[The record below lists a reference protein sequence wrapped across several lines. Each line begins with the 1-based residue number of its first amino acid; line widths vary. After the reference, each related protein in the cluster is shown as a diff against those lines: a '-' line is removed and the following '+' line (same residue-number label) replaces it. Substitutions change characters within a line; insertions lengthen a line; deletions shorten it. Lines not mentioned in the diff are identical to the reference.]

1 MNAPPRLRPD
11 PAALQ
16 AVRAELGGLECITD
30 VDRLAR
36 LSQDFSW
43 FSPVLKRLL
52 EGARA
57 DLCVRPRTEV
67 DIARVVGACAR
78 HRVPVTIRGAATGNY
93 GQIVPLQGG
102 VLLDLSGYNAFGWAR
117 GGVGRAQAGIRLS
130 EFDRQAQPL
139 GWELR
144 WLPST
149 FRAATLGGLYGG
161 GFGGAGSITYGP
173 IASAGNVLGARVMS
187 VEAEPRVEELRGAE
201 AMLVH
206 HKWGTNGIVLE
217 LEVALAPALPWLEMI
232 ATFDDFGT
240 AFDCCHAISAQS
252 PGIVKKEIAL
262 LADPI
267 PAYFTGLAEHLP
279 AGRHAVILIVA
290 ESSEIAVRD
299 LIAAHGGDVTYRQ
312 DAAQVAATNR
322 TLLEYCW
329 NHTTLQALK
338 VDKTLTYIQS
348 RFDPL
353 RQREQVLALH
363 GKLSPEVMMHVEF
376 IRLTGGAHTCSG
388 LQVVRYTD
396 DARLEQIMQ
405 AFRDEGA
412 TINNPH
418 VHILEDGGKLRD
430 MDRAALSAAQRMAS
444 DATVAMKSR
453 FDPHGLLNPGKLRSQ
468 L

>member
-1 MNAPPRLRPD
+1 MNAPQRLRPE
-11 PAALQ
+11 AATLQALQ
-16 AVRAELGGLECITD
+16 GELQGMDCITD
-30 VDRLAR
+30 PERLAR

-43 FSPVLKRLL
+43 FSPVLKRQL
-52 EGARA
+52 EGERA
-57 DLCVRPRTEV
+57 DLCVRPRTEA

-78 HRVPVTIRGAATGNY
+78 HRVPITVRGAATGNY

-102 VLLDLSGYNAFGWAR
+102 VLLDLSGYNRFGWVR

-130 EFDRQAQPL
+130 EFDRQAQPH

-173 IASAGNVLGARVMS
+173 IASAGNVIGARVMS
-187 VEAEPRVEELRGAE
+187 VEPEPRVEELRGAE

-217 LEVALAPALPWLEMI
+217 LEVALAPAWPWLEMI
-232 ATFDDFGT
+232 ATFEDFGA
-240 AFDCCHAISAQS
+240 AFDCCHVLNGQS
-252 PGIVKKEIAL
+252 PGIVKKELAL

-267 PAYFTGLAEHLP
+267 PRYFTALAEHLP
-279 AGRHAVILIVA
+279 EGRHAVILIVA

-299 LIAAHGGDVTYRQ
+299 LIAAHGGTVTYRQ
-312 DAAQVAATNR
+312 DAAEVASHHR

-338 VDKTLTYIQS
+338 VDKGLTYIQS
-348 RFDPL
+348 RFDPA

-363 GKLSPEVMMHVEF
+363 ELLSPEVMMHVEF
-376 IRLTGGAHTCSG
+376 IRLTTGAHTCSG
-388 LQVVRYTD
+388 LQVVRYSD
-396 DARLEQIMQ
+396 DARLEKIMQ
-405 AFRDEGA
+405 TFRDHGA

-430 MDRAALSAAQRMAS
+430 MDRAALSAAQRMAT
-444 DATVAMKSR
+444 DATVAMKGR
-453 FDPHGLLNPGKLRSQ
+453 FDPLGLLNPGKLRSQ
-468 L
+468 V